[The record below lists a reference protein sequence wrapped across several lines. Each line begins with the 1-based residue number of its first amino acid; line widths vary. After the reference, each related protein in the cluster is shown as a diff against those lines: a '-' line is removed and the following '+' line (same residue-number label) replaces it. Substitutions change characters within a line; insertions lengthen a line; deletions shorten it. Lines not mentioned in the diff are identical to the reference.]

1 MPPRN
6 ATLAS
11 LRLFIDWVLGTGGR
25 AWIVVA
31 WDFTFDIPGK
41 PEIAYGGQCAPRSA
55 VRCLSSRFVF
65 HHCLLDFQYT
75 TDLADLGQVAF
86 ANCHA
91 FHRNTHSSPSLNS
104 SGWKRWHR
112 TCMALNRHARSL
124 FRSVSSALYRRGSNV
139 GILWAF

>member
-1 MPPRN
+1 MLTVVKAPHDPPCAVFPR
-6 ATLAS
+6 
-11 LRLFIDWVLGTGGR
+11 RFI
-25 AWIVVA
+25 
-31 WDFTFDIPGK
+31 
-41 PEIAYGGQCAPRSA
+41 
-55 VRCLSSRFVF
+55 F
-65 HHCLLDFQYT
+65 HHCLFDFQYT

-124 FRSVSSALYRRGSNV
+124 FRSVSLALYRGGGLTWKSAERQSSMWWTMMPTFV
-139 GILWAF
+139 